1 MTTITNTNTFTQDL
15 CYPSK
20 NEASYQASISS
31 PHSTEYTEQPETE
44 FSELS
49 HDIKRTL
56 SNSSKYYEEV
66 ATFEPINEPLC
77 QASYNSRAVVKQ
89 NPNAQEDMNLQ
100 SPATTQAPSR
110 KGSDDNCS
118 DAEVEA
124 EAEEA
129 DEEELEASEL
139 KDWSEKKDKILKNLA
154 AKCKYDWKKIA
165 KKFNTNENTDFTPL
179 ALKQRYKELT
189 KVSIPL
195 RVKFS
200 HQEDLMIAKYFEVYG
215 CDWTQISTHFTD
227 RTAMMLKNR
236 YYSHIRKK
244 NLLASMLEEVKGDE
258 PCEAQNTI
266 EEEQEEVF
274 APIAE
279 PVEEE
284 EQEEEVAPQQPQQ
297 DEEEDD
303 DTIKIMVEKPDGIYF
318 KKVSIN
324 SFSRTFFELENS
336 IPNVLFDKVT
346 YSYY

>member
-1 MTTITNTNTFTQDL
+1 MTTITTSNNF
-15 CYPSK
+15 CYASK
-20 NEASYQASISS
+20 TEAPYQESISS

-44 FSELS
+44 FSEMS
-49 HDIKRTL
+49 QDNIKRTL
-56 SNSSKYYEEV
+56 SNASKYYEEIS
-66 ATFEPINEPLC
+66 TFEPLNEPVA
-77 QASYNSRAVVKQ
+77 QTSYCSRAVVKVDTKNQ
-89 NPNAQEDMNLQ
+89 PKEEETMMLQ
-100 SPATTQAPSR
+100 SPASTQAPSR
-110 KGSDDNCS
+110 KGSDDTCS
-118 DAEVEA
+118 DAGEG
-124 EAEEA
+124 AEE
-129 DEEELEASEL
+129 EEELEEAAEL

-244 NLLASMLEEVKGDE
+244 NLLASMLEEVKGD
-258 PCEAQNTI
+258 PSDPQTNI
-266 EEEQEEVF
+266 EEEEEEEVSEQV
-274 APIAE
+274 APA
-279 PVEEE
+279 VEEE
-284 EQEEEVAPQQPQQ
+284 EEETVPQQQPKQE
-297 DEEEDD
+297 EEEDD
-303 DTIKIMVEKPDGIYF
+303 DTIKILVEKADGIYF
-318 KKVSIN
+318 KKVSVN
-324 SFSRTFFELENS
+324 CFARTFFELENS